1 MANANT
7 DMIDAQGERGITGPR
22 SLTRLLALFDALSA
36 APEGLSLAELSIVLG
51 SPKSSLL
58 NLLRPLVS
66 EAYLIHSGGM
76 YRLGPSMFR
85 LASGVLKAWYL
96 PDVVRPFMEK
106 LARQTGES
114 VMLGVMDPGKGLIT
128 YVDIVRSPHPVHYQ
142 IAAGSVR
149 PMYPSAAGRVLLAFA
164 DRAWRQHYLSTVEIE
179 VRTAAPITKASL
191 RREVEQIREQGL
203 ETAIDVFTE
212 GLSAV
217 AAPLFDADGNCV
229 ACLGIAG
236 PSDRIRP
243 NLKAVQESVREYAA
257 KASKALAEA
266 ELPVAGPRRRQLR
279 AA

>member
-1 MANANT
+1 VAKAFT
-7 DMIDAQGERGITGPR
+7 DMNDAEGERSITGPR

-36 APEGLSLAELSIVLG
+36 APDGLTLAELSSVLE

-58 NLLRPLVS
+58 NLLRPLVA
-66 EAYLIHSGGM
+66 EAYLIQGQGM

-85 LASGVLKAWYL
+85 LASGVLNAWYL
-96 PDVVRPFMEK
+96 PHLVRPFMEK
-106 LARQTGES
+106 LSRQTGES
-114 VMLGVMDPGKGLIT
+114 VMLSVMDPKKGLIT
-128 YVDIVRSPHPVHYQ
+128 YVDIVPSPHPVHYQ

-164 DRAWRQHYLSTVEIE
+164 DQAWRQQYLASVDIQA
-179 VRTAAPITKASL
+179 RTATPITKSSL
-191 RREVEQIREQGL
+191 RREVELIREQGL

-217 AAPLFDADGNCV
+217 AAPLFDADGNC
-229 ACLGIAG
+229 AGCLGIAG

-243 NLKAVQESVREYAA
+243 HLAQVQASVRDNAA
-257 KASKALAEA
+257 KASRALAEA
-266 ELPVAGPRRRQLR
+266 ALPGGTRRQLR